1 MFSLARSVLEQALLL
16 DNLQHRT
23 PDATRQRVAAKGAAM
38 AAWGEQLSDGSAG
51 QAGADGH
58 AIAQA
63 FGQGHHVRHD
73 AFVLEGKPGAGAPDA
88 GLDFVEHHQPAVAR
102 AVIAHGFQVAW
113 WRHQH
118 TTFTLDWFK
127 QYRRDACT
135 ELRGDR
141 LQGRHVAKPNLDEI
155 AGQTLEPQAHRRP
168 VAGGHGA

>member
-1 MFSLARSVLEQALLL
+1 
-16 DNLQHRT
+16 
-23 PDATRQRVAAKGAAM
+23 M
-38 AAWGEQLSDGSAG
+38 AAGGEQLSDASAG

-58 AIAQA
+58 AISQA

-102 AVIAHGFQVAW
+102 TVLAQGFEVARR
-113 WRHQH
+113 RHQH
-118 TTFTLDWFK
+118 TTFTLDRFK
-127 QYRRDACT
+127 QHRRDARA
-135 ELRGDR
+135 ELFGDR
-141 LQGRHVAKPNLDEI
+141 LQGRHVAKANLDEI